1 MNLIKQVLV
10 FFLIILIGFSCTS
23 QVKKRDDLAHQEG
36 TYKEAHR
43 PQFHFSP
50 PANWMNDPNGMV
62 FHKGEY
68 HLFYQYYPDSNVW
81 GPMHWGHAVSKNLVE
96 WENLPVAIEPDSLGW
111 IFSGSAVFD
120 SENCSGLGTQED
132 PPLVAIFT
140 YHNHLKDEA
149 GSSDVQTQGIA
160 FSIDNGRSWKKYKGN
175 PVLTNPGIRD
185 FRDPKVRKMVVEG
198 KEKWI
203 MSLAVKN
210 KISFYSSPNLLEWK
224 HESDFNPDWA
234 TYDGV
239 WECPDL
245 FPLKTQDG
253 EEKWVL
259 LVSISPGGPNGGSA
273 TQYFVGDFDG
283 QTFTTNQK
291 EVKWLDYGTDN
302 YAGVTWSNIPVSD
315 GRTLFIGWMSN
326 WRYAKVVPT
335 EVWRSAMTL
344 PRTLSLLGEGDELWI
359 GSKPVEELKQLRDH
373 SATLEGEKIALEHEL
388 LEIALQPKA
397 SDFSATFQNGSGEM
411 LVIGKKEGELF
422 IDRTKSGL
430 TDFKEEFA
438 SIIKAPLKDL
448 EVKDIDI
455 FLDRASIEVF
465 VNDGA
470 LVMTALVFPT
480 AAYTELQLKGFETK
494 SKLYPLK
501 GIW

>member
-10 FFLIILIGFSCTS
+10 FFLIILIVFSCTS

-81 GPMHWGHAVSKNLVE
+81 GPMHWGHAVSENLVE
-96 WENLPVAIEPDSLGW
+96 WENLPVAIRPDSLGW

-120 SENCSGLGTQED
+120 SENSSGLGTQED

-203 MSLAVKN
+203 MSLAVKDR
-210 KISFYSSPNLLEWK
+210 ISFYSSPNLLEWR

-259 LVSISPGGPNGGSA
+259 LVSISPGGPCWPGRQS
-273 TQYFVGDFDG
+273 FD
-283 QTFTTNQK
+283 
-291 EVKWLDYGTDN
+291 
-302 YAGVTWSNIPVSD
+302 P
-315 GRTLFIGWMSN
+315 
-326 WRYAKVVPT
+326 
-335 EVWRSAMTL
+335 
-344 PRTLSLLGEGDELWI
+344 
-359 GSKPVEELKQLRDH
+359 
-373 SATLEGEKIALEHEL
+373 
-388 LEIALQPKA
+388 
-397 SDFSATFQNGSGEM
+397 
-411 LVIGKKEGELF
+411 
-422 IDRTKSGL
+422 
-430 TDFKEEFA
+430 
-438 SIIKAPLKDL
+438 
-448 EVKDIDI
+448 
-455 FLDRASIEVF
+455 
-465 VNDGA
+465 
-470 LVMTALVFPT
+470 
-480 AAYTELQLKGFETK
+480 
-494 SKLYPLK
+494 
-501 GIW
+501 

>member
-1 MNLIKQVLV
+1 MDW
-10 FFLIILIGFSCTS
+10 
-23 QVKKRDDLAHQEG
+23 R
-36 TYKEAHR
+36 
-43 PQFHFSP
+43 
-50 PANWMNDPNGMV
+50 
-62 FHKGEY
+62 
-68 HLFYQYYPDSNVW
+68 
-81 GPMHWGHAVSKNLVE
+81 
-96 WENLPVAIEPDSLGW
+96 
-111 IFSGSAVFD
+111 
-120 SENCSGLGTQED
+120 
-132 PPLVAIFT
+132 
-140 YHNHLKDEA
+140 
-149 GSSDVQTQGIA
+149 
-160 FSIDNGRSWKKYKGN
+160 
-175 PVLTNPGIRD
+175 
-185 FRDPKVRKMVVEG
+185 
-198 KEKWI
+198 
-203 MSLAVKN
+203 
-210 KISFYSSPNLLEWK
+210 

-302 YAGVTWSNIPVSD
+302 YAGVTWSNIPSSD

-335 EVWRSAMTL
+335 DVWRSAMTL

-359 GSKPVEELKQLRDH
+359 GSKPVEELEQLRDH
-373 SATLEGEKIALEHEL
+373 SATLEGGNIALEHEL

-397 SDFSATFQNGSGEM
+397 SDFSATFKNGSGEM

-494 SKLYPLK
+494 SKLYSLK